1 MKFSEMKKT
10 ARDWLAD
17 QKACIG
23 LMGSHESVDRLS
35 DITEGFIDALR
46 LLGIYSVKQAKTAY
60 KELRVAYDEAI
71 KKAALSARNTE
82 SGSKGGHPAKDDS
95 LSHIQSVDEKTEDV
109 KMPQASAREWA
120 DTLLK
125 FISAMRHCHID
136 DGRIVETLVR
146 AMARPQEG
154 DCR

>member
-46 LLGIYSVKQAKTAY
+46 LLGIYSADQAKEAY
-60 KELRVAYDEAI
+60 KELRAAHDEAM
-71 KKAALSARNTE
+71 KKAATGAGNTE
-82 SGSKGGHPAKDDS
+82 SGKHNNSIFSIAMMPDGVKSGR
-95 LSHIQSVDEKTEDV
+95 TEFYRLISS
-109 KMPQASAREWA
+109 MQASRVSDASIVC
-120 DTLLK
+120 TLLN
-125 FISAMRHCHID
+125 
-136 DGRIVETLVR
+136 LL
-146 AMARPQEG
+146 RPQEG

>member
-82 SGSKGGHPAKDDS
+82 SGSRES
-95 LSHIQSVDEKTEDV
+95 LKRDEKYHVYSIAIAPPDV
-109 KMPQASAREWA
+109 KWSGNDIYRLIRSMRGARLSGE
-120 DTLLK
+120 
-125 FISAMRHCHID
+125 S
-136 DGRIVETLVR
+136 IVCILQNLF
-146 AMARPQEG
+146 RP
-154 DCR
+154 